1 MCLDLALEKIVP
13 LAYARHSLQHTHI
26 AFQSS
31 GHLGLPP
38 VRNGKQ

>member
-1 MCLDLALEKIVP
+1 MCLDLALEKTVP
-13 LAYARHSLQHTHI
+13 LAYARNSLQRTHI

-38 VRNGKQ
+38 IRNGNQ